1 MTAKSSYNGST
12 LADFDKL
19 LIGDSDE
26 INLLQNEFESN
37 GWCFIQLP
45 DQNGQL
51 TKKINEVQTT
61 LRAFFSRDQMDKSQ
75 YQSSNDLGYSR
86 VDHKE
91 GIKVLIDQYGLQND
105 HPPLT
110 NDVERALQYL
120 AILFDNLTGILK
132 SIIFKMPVFAQ
143 SPAKASVSLSHLGM
157 LDIVHYFNERIGPV
171 KQPDVGL
178 NTHEVN
184 CVPHFDPGLFSL
196 SILSTCDGLQL
207 KDQLKQKWIDGP
219 NNFEYGQSSIGVIW
233 LGEAASILTEN
244 RFKSGIHRVVY
255 PRIPH
260 QSRLTIWQ
268 EVCTEAQIKL
278 SVQQDGKDICIPGGI
293 VIQMSNQPNS
303 RPLRVRT
310 GGESID
316 EFMKK
321 IERRRGLSAS
331 KSPSIRR
338 SRDLIKKRR
347 LLTQQQTDS
356 NLVPG
361 DYSVTVT
368 NRKNSA
374 SNRVQLDGTDSDDSS

>member
-1 MTAKSSYNGST
+1 
-12 LADFDKL
+12 
-19 LIGDSDE
+19 
-26 INLLQNEFESN
+26 
-37 GWCFIQLP
+37 
-45 DQNGQL
+45 
-51 TKKINEVQTT
+51 
-61 LRAFFSRDQMDKSQ
+61 MDKSQ
-75 YQSSNDLGYSR
+75 YQSSNALGYSR

-110 NDVERALQYL
+110 NGVEQTLQYL

-143 SPAKASVSLSHLGM
+143 SPAKATVSLSHLGM
-157 LDIVHYFNERIGPV
+157 LDIVHYFNERTGPV
-171 KQPDVGL
+171 EQPEVGL

-207 KDQLKQKWIDGP
+207 KDQLKHQWIDGP
-219 NNFEYGQSSIGVIW
+219 NNFEHGQSSIGVIW

-278 SVQQDGKDICIPGGI
+278 SVQQDGKDILIPGGT

-303 RPLRVRT
+303 RPLRVQT
-310 GGESID
+310 GGESVD
-316 EFMKK
+316 EFMKRV
-321 IERRRGLSAS
+321 ERRRGLSLS
-331 KSPSIRR
+331 KSVSVNHLRVR
-338 SRDLIKKRR
+338 NRKRR

-361 DYSVTVT
+361 DYSVNIT
-368 NRKNSA
+368 NQQNSA
-374 SNRVQLDGTDSDDSS
+374 PNRAQPAEQTTMILVKGIML